1 LRTSVNKSPK
11 SKGVLSNMYFNVQ
24 ESKQLM
30 AISDLALIQM
40 QWYVGIAGQ
49 VNPNMEDPHLAKLM
63 DKSTKTVEKT
73 RLALQKAGWFLRIKH
88 NNKKEISIQYFV
100 GKDAVSGKS
109 FNTATLLKTKPEVNH
124 D

>member
-1 LRTSVNKSPK
+1 
-11 SKGVLSNMYFNVQ
+11 
-24 ESKQLM
+24 
-30 AISDLALIQM
+30 
-40 QWYVGIAGQ
+40 
-49 VNPNMEDPHLAKLM
+49 
-63 DKSTKTVEKT
+63 
-73 RLALQKAGWFLRIKH
+73 LQKAGWFLRIKH